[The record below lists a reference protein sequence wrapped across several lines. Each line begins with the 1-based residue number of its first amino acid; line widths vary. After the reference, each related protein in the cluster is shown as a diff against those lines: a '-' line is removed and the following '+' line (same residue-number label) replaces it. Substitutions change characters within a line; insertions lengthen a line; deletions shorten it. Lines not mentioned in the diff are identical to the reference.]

1 MKISYLLLMTALFVN
16 NVLQAQKKIDVTEY
30 GAIPNSFSDATSA
43 VRKAI
48 EAARNE
54 TSSVINFPE
63 GRYDFWPDQAE
74 EHVYYISNTST
85 EKEYPSKKQRA
96 GLYLKGMKN
105 ITIEGNNATFI
116 FHGKMISWILDNCEN
131 IRIQN
136 VKIDYERPG
145 MSELT
150 IVEATSQYV
159 IGNVHPDAKFDIID
173 NTLAWYGEK
182 WVSKNFHAILVDTV
196 KGINVYS
203 SWIPFR
209 NSKAQIIAPLKVKF
223 TGDFS
228 KFRGKSGDILTVRDT
243 YRDYVGALVYE
254 SKDIALDHVY
264 MHYMQGLGIVSQ
276 FSENLHYDHVYVE
289 PAMHSGRVMASSADG
304 MHFSGCKGEVIVDNC
319 RFKGMHDDPIN
330 VHGTH
335 LKVVEVV
342 SPTALKLRFMH
353 GQSYGFMA
361 FHEGDTIGFVQ
372 PATLQVFNE
381 GIIKK
386 ASLVS
391 EREMLVELDKP
402 ISKAVQVGTFLE
414 NITATPAVT
423 IRNSRFERTNTR
435 GILVTT
441 RKKVIIEN
449 NVFIGIGMHAILIEN
464 DALGWFESGPVQDV
478 TIENNLFENCAY
490 NSYPGNYIIQIS
502 PQNSAFLPNYWV
514 HKNIKIE
521 NNRFKVYDYPVLS
534 VKSTDGL
541 LFNNNKIVRTNFM
554 KSGDKRA
561 EIQLIGAKN
570 VTVRNNDFGG
580 ADAVIEIEKMS
591 KKDVKTDLKEIKS
604 IN

>member
-1 MKISYLLLMTALFVN
+1 MKINYILLLLGLFVHD
-16 NVLQAQKKIDVTEY
+16 VIQAQKKINVTEY
-30 GAIPNSFSDATSA
+30 GVIPNSFSDATSG

-54 TSSVINFPE
+54 ASSVINFPE

-96 GLYLKGMKN
+96 GLYLKGLKN

-116 FHGKMISWILDNCEN
+116 FHGKMISWIMDNCEN

-150 IVEATSQYV
+150 IVEATPQYV

-173 NTLAWYGEK
+173 DKLEWYGEK
-182 WVSKNFHAILVDTV
+182 WVSKNFHAILVDTL
-196 KGINVYS
+196 KGINEYS
-203 SWIPFR
+203 SWTPFR
-209 NSKAQIIAPLKVKF
+209 NSKAEVIAPLKVKF

-228 KFRGKSGDILTVRDT
+228 KFKAKAKDILTIRDT

-254 SKDIALDHVY
+254 SKDIALHNVC

-289 PAMHSGRVMASSADG
+289 PAINSGRVMASSADG
-304 MHFSGCKGEVIVDNC
+304 MHFSGCKGKVIVDNC

-361 FHEGDTIGFVQ
+361 FHEGDTIGFVH

-381 GIIKK
+381 GRIKN

-402 ISKAVQVGTFLE
+402 ISKDVQVGTFLE

-441 RKKVIIEN
+441 RRKVIIEN
-449 NVFIGIGMHAILIEN
+449 NTFIGVGMHAILIEN

-478 TIENNLFENCAY
+478 TIKNNVFENCGY
-490 NSYPGNYIIQIS
+490 NSYPGNYVIQVS
-502 PQNSAFLPNYWV
+502 PQNSEFLPNYWV

-521 NNRFKVYDYPVLS
+521 NNLFNVYDYPILS
-534 VKSTDGL
+534 VKSTNGL
-541 LFNNNKIVRTNFM
+541 LFRNNKIVKTNFM
-554 KSGDKRA
+554 QSGEKRA
-561 EIQLIGAKN
+561 EIRLIGAKN

-591 KKDVKTDLKEIKS
+591 KKDVKTDLKY

>member
-1 MKISYLLLMTALFVN
+1 MKISYLLLVITLFFN
-16 NVLQAQKKIDVTEY
+16 NVLQAQKKINVTEY
-30 GAIPNSFSDATSA
+30 GAIPNSFADATSG

-48 EAARNE
+48 EVARNE
-54 TSSVINFPE
+54 ASSVISFPE

-96 GLYLKGMKN
+96 GLYLKGLKN
-105 ITIEGNNATFI
+105 ITIEGNNSTFI
-116 FHGKMISWILDNCEN
+116 FHGKMISWIMDNCEN

-136 VKIDYERPG
+136 LKIDYERPG

-150 IVEATSQYV
+150 IVEATPQYV

-173 NTLAWYGEK
+173 NTLEWYGEK

-196 KGINVYS
+196 KDINVYS

-209 NSKAQIIAPLKVKF
+209 NSKAQIIGPLKVKF

-228 KFRGKSGDILTVRDT
+228 KFKGKTGDILTVRDT

-254 SKDIALDHVY
+254 SKDIVLNNIY

-289 PAMHSGRVMASSADG
+289 PAIHSGRVMASSADG
-304 MHFSGCKGEVIVDNC
+304 MHFSGCKGQVLVENC

-342 SPTALKLRFMH
+342 SPTELKLKFMH

-372 PATLQVFNE
+372 PATLQVFNQ

-391 EREMLVELDKP
+391 EREMLVVLDKP
-402 ISKAVQVGTFLE
+402 ISKDVQVGTFLE
-414 NITATPAVT
+414 NITSTPAVT
-423 IRNSRFERTNTR
+423 IKNSRFERTNTR

-441 RKKVIIEN
+441 RKKVVIEN
-449 NVFIGIGMHAILIEN
+449 NAFIGVGMQAILIEN

-478 TIENNLFENCAY
+478 TIKNNLFENCGY

-502 PQNSAFLPNYWV
+502 PQNSTFLPNYFV

-521 NNRFKVYDYPVLS
+521 SNSFKVYDYPILS
-534 VKSTDGL
+534 VKSTNGL
-541 LFNNNKIVRTNFM
+541 LFNNNKIVKTNFM
-554 KSGDKRA
+554 KPGDKRA
-561 EIQLIGAKN
+561 EIRLIGAKN

-580 ADAVIEIEKMS
+580 EDAVIEIEKMS
-591 KKDVKTDLKEIKS
+591 KKDIKTDLKEIKL